1 MIKDENYYTVQGWMR
16 NRLHLKGNDL
26 HVYAMLYSFS
36 QDGQSEFR
44 GSLDYMVD
52 FVGAGELTIRR
63 SLIRLE
69 ENGLIEKINYNEKTG
84 KTNGFKCIPL
94 SKIDRVF
101 KMNTPAVQNEQG
113 GIIKMNTPVVQ
124 NEHPIPYINIYNK
137 VGNQVDM
144 KERKKLKKRITT
156 NRRAPTRE
164 GKSHEEIMVEWG
176 VSNPLRR
183 ELGLWLTSCYNKGHL
198 VLNETFEDLLG
209 KLYDKYGNDDKA
221 MCEVVRNA
229 TESGYVRI
237 VV

>member
-94 SKIDRVF
+94 SEIDRVF
-101 KMNTPAVQNEQG
+101 KMNTPAVQNE
-113 GIIKMNTPVVQ
+113 
-124 NEHPIPYINIYNK
+124 HPIPYNNIYNK
-137 VGNQVDM
+137 VGITV
-144 KERKKLKKRITT
+144 RKKEIEKKNIQQV
-156 NRRAPTRE
+156 RAPTRE
-164 GKSHEEIMVEWG
+164 GKSHEQIMLEWG
-176 VSNPLRR
+176 VPEPLRH

-198 VLNETFEDLLG
+198 VLNEVFEDLLG
-209 KLYDKYGNDDKA
+209 DLYDKYGNDINA
-221 MCEVVRNA
+221 MREVVRNA